1 MRTGRFTW
9 KDGDRGKVSEFLLE
23 RDSIHTL
30 TAEKLAEPDD
40 VAALPDLPQRG
51 FLYSLHQA
59 MVRDGSGE
67 LKKLTE
73 QFVKE
78 PDPAVRK

>member
-1 MRTGRFTW
+1 
-9 KDGDRGKVSEFLLE
+9 
-23 RDSIHTL
+23 
-30 TAEKLAEPDD
+30 
-40 VAALPDLPQRG
+40 VAAWPALPQRG